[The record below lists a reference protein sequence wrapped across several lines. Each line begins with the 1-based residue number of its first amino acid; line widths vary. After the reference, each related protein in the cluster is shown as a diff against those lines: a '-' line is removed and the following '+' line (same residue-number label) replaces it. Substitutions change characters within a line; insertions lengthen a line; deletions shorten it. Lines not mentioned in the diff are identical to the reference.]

1 MRIVDILSS
10 AARGVT
16 VQGGRS
22 LLTMLGIIIGVG
34 GVVLMTGVGLSM
46 ESVILG
52 QISGLGPNTIVVW
65 PGSQGPEGGSS
76 AMRADF
82 DAITIGDIEALRS
95 LRTVTN
101 IAPIIFGA
109 GTVRY
114 GREESNPSIVG
125 ATPEYYANQNMEVM
139 EGRLH
144 DQSDEDVRR
153 SVAVIGSDVARDL
166 FFGRSAV
173 GKRIEIGDRKYT
185 VIGVLKPMGTQ
196 FFQNADDRVT
206 IPFSMARI
214 ITGKNYAEMVT
225 LQAAEGFDL
234 AFEEVHSVLRQR
246 HNIPPVGPGEDP
258 TANDDFLLR
267 SAAQAQEILGA
278 VSLGLTAF
286 IVTIAGIALVVG
298 GIGIMNIM
306 LVSVSERTREI
317 GLRKAVGATRRDVLL
332 QFLMEAVAL
341 TLTGGFIG
349 LGLGLLLDY
358 IIALIVNRYLE
369 NYVFGVSPLAM
380 VVSIAVAAG
389 IGLVFGVYPAKKA
402 ADLSPMEAL
411 RYE

>member
-1 MRIVDILSS
+1 
-10 AARGVT
+10 
-16 VQGGRS
+16 
-22 LLTMLGIIIGVG
+22 
-34 GVVLMTGVGLSM
+34 
-46 ESVILG
+46 
-52 QISGLGPNTIVVW
+52 
-65 PGSQGPEGGSS
+65 
-76 AMRADF
+76 
-82 DAITIGDIEALRS
+82 
-95 LRTVTN
+95 
-101 IAPIIFGA
+101 
-109 GTVRY
+109 
-114 GREESNPSIVG
+114 
-125 ATPEYYANQNMEVM
+125 
-139 EGRLH
+139 
-144 DQSDEDVRR
+144 
-153 SVAVIGSDVARDL
+153 
-166 FFGRSAV
+166 
-173 GKRIEIGDRKYT
+173 
-185 VIGVLKPMGTQ
+185 
-196 FFQNADDRVT
+196 
-206 IPFSMARI
+206 
-214 ITGKNYAEMVT
+214 
-225 LQAAEGFDL
+225 
-234 AFEEVHSVLRQR
+234 
-246 HNIPPVGPGEDP
+246 HNISPVGPGEDP